1 MNHQKQFQAIHKD
14 ICAVTLTFGQRGWQI
29 MCNTEHV
36 LQPMDLSLY
45 IVSSQKFV
53 VNGKHPLWLVIKY
66 KHQKINKPITT
77 YSPMDV
83 LLMAT
88 FQL

>member
-14 ICAVTLTFGQRGWQI
+14 ICAVTLIFGQRGQQI
-29 MCNTEHV
+29 ICNIEHV
-36 LQPMDLSLY
+36 LQPDLSLY
-45 IVSSQKFV
+45 IVSFQKFV

-66 KHQKINKPITT
+66 KHHKINKPITT